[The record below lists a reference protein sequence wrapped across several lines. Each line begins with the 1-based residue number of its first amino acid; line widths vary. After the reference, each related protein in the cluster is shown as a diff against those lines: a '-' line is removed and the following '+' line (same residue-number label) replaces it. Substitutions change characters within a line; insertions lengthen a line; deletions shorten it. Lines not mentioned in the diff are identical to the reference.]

1 MLSLNDKYAL
11 DPNSYANILRR
22 IALRHRPWG
31 ARPIFGM
38 PLHMARNGMNRRTD
52 AQVYRN
58 EIDCLERTGKELT
71 T

>member
-1 MLSLNDKYAL
+1 
-11 DPNSYANILRR
+11 
-22 IALRHRPWG
+22 
-31 ARPIFGM
+31 
-38 PLHMARNGMNRRTD
+38 MNRRTD